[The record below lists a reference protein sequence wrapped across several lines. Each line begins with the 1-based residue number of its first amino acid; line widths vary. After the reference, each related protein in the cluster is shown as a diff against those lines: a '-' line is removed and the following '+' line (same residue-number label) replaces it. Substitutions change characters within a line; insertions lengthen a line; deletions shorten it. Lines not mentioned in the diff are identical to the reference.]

1 MGGRT
6 RRRTLVLAA
15 LLLRSIAM
23 TILRLLLRSIA
34 VTTLRLL
41 LRAIAVT
48 VLRLLLWLWLRCR
61 VVPVLIRV
69 LRLG

>member
-1 MGGRT
+1 
-6 RRRTLVLAA
+6 
-15 LLLRSIAM
+15 M

-34 VTTLRLL
+34 VTVLRLLLRSIAVTVLRLL